1 MHNAGQTA
9 MKLHAAGGA
18 HDTRFGDVAVICF
31 LIVQGLDGAMT
42 YLGVRTWGP
51 GIEANPL
58 VSSAMTYAGLGPGLA
73 GTKLMAGGL
82 GILLHL
88 RHVHRLVA
96 LLTAFYVA
104 VAIIPWTALFLTH

>member
-1 MHNAGQTA
+1 MR
-9 MKLHAAGGA
+9 LDAAPDA
-18 HDTRFGDVAVICF
+18 RPSRFGDVAVICF
-31 LIVQGLDGAMT
+31 LVVQALDGGLT

-58 VSSAMTYAGLGPGLA
+58 VSSAMTYAGWGAGLA
-73 GTKLMAGGL
+73 GTKLMAGAF

-88 RHVHRLVA
+88 RHVHGLVA

>member
-1 MHNAGQTA
+1 MR
-9 MKLHAAGGA
+9 LDAAPDA
-18 HDTRFGDVAVICF
+18 RPSRFGDVAVVCF
-31 LIVQGLDGAMT
+31 LVVQALDGALT
-42 YLGVRTWGP
+42 YLGVRMWGL

-58 VSSAMTYAGLGPGLA
+58 VSSAMSYAGWGAGLA
-73 GTKLMAGGL
+73 GTKLMAVAF

-88 RHVHRLVA
+88 RHVHGLVA

>member
-1 MHNAGQTA
+1 M
-9 MKLHAAGGA
+9 
-18 HDTRFGDVAVICF
+18 
-31 LIVQGLDGAMT
+31 VQALDGALT
-42 YLGVRTWGP
+42 YLGVRMWGL

-58 VSSAMTYAGLGPGLA
+58 VSSAMTYAGWGAGLA
-73 GTKLMAGGL
+73 GTKLMAVGF

-88 RHVHRLVA
+88 QHVHGLVA